1 MLCGFWGTRGIPYS
15 PRNEGGV
22 VPRSE
27 RLVKLLELL
36 HTQAGMEASALART
50 CGISERT
57 LRRDLEALTAAGF
70 PVYFDHG
77 YRLAAPGALPA
88 ITLTVDE
95 ALALRVAAQR
105 VSRQAEP
112 AAARALANV
121 TEKLQQALATQPP
134 DAPPERQMDL
144 ALSLRDPRAEA
155 VVTTLAKAIAE
166 RRSVKLAYQLSAR
179 RETRLRGADP
189 YRLLPASTGMVLLAY
204 CHDRRRILRIPVAQ
218 LQDASILRRR
228 FRPVPARLLERH
240 LHQGGAE
247 PSGPHVV
254 RLACRP
260 PLVDTLRQH
269 PPVGT
274 LQVEEGP
281 GGSVI
286 LAVAILRTA
295 DLLSWILACGDA
307 IEVLSPAALR
317 QEIHRIAH
325 AMMSRHASQ
334 AASIHTM
341 TPAGS
346 PADQPPPEL
355 PS

>member
-1 MLCGFWGTRGIPYS
+1 M
-15 PRNEGGV
+15 PR
-22 VPRSE
+22 PE
-27 RLVKLLELL
+27 RLVKLLEFL
-36 HTQAGMEASALART
+36 HTQAGMEATALARA

-105 VSRQAEP
+105 VSRHAEP
-112 AAARALANV
+112 AAARALANA
-121 TEKLQQALATQPP
+121 TDKIQQALATQPP

-144 ALSLRDPRAEA
+144 ALSLRDPRADE
-155 VVTTLAKAIAE
+155 VVSTLARAIAE
-166 RRSVKLAYQLSAR
+166 RRSVKLAYQVSAR

-189 YRLLPASTGMVLLAY
+189 YRLLPAPNGLVLLAY

-218 LQDASILRRR
+218 LRDASVLRRR
-228 FRPVPARLLERH
+228 FQPVPARLLERH
-240 LHQGGAE
+240 LHQSRAE
-247 PSGPHVV
+247 PSGPQVV
-254 RLACRP
+254 RLVCRP
-260 PLVDTLRQH
+260 PLADTLRQH

-274 LQVEEGP
+274 LKMEEGP

-286 LAVAILRTA
+286 LTVATLRTA

-307 IEVLSPAALR
+307 IEVLGPAALR
-317 QEIHRIAH
+317 QEVHRIAH
-325 AMMSRHASQ
+325 AMMSRHASEAGLQ
-334 AASIHTM
+334 TITPTGNAAN
-341 TPAGS
+341 
-346 PADQPPPEL
+346 QPPPEL
-355 PS
+355 PP